1 MEKISILLIALLST
15 ISLSQTKPK
24 VEELQLGNPH
34 CVVVVLE
41 AKQGKEEELKQE
53 LLKTASL
60 SRKEDACLNYIVHE
74 DLVNPGRFILYENWT
89 SKDEHA
95 KQFEK
100 PYIIEL
106 GKKLGDLT
114 DKPFQYFMASVIK

>member
-1 MEKISILLIALLST
+1 MKKISILLTTLFST
-15 ISLSQTKPK
+15 MSLSQTKSK

-34 CVVVVLE
+34 CIVVVLE

-53 LLKTASL
+53 LLKVANL
-60 SRKEDACLNYIVHE
+60 GRKEGACLNYIVHE
-74 DLVNPGRFILYENWT
+74 DLVNPGKFILYENWT

-106 GKKLGDLT
+106 GKKLSDLT
-114 DKPFQYFMASVIK
+114 DKPFQYFTASVIK